1 MATRKRTEEDYEE
14 DYGDYLTVAQR
25 QELFVKEQAE
35 LAERTAKTRAK
46 RIAKYGE
53 KRYKAMLKNVELDAK
68 IYAQDNG
75 FSEEKTKEHIERTL
89 RYYEQGPEE
98 KEYQAALGK
107 TALDGRPDTI
117 PEIGKLQSSIKPLSP
132 PEAVA
137 GLFALARK
145 TLNNRKRRLNQ
156 EEELTRQQSMLGSM
170 PSEPGIIEGVKAK
183 FRPEPELGPFDLV
196 NAYHRDTI
204 EEKAAATDREGRP
217 VTVNATGI
225 DVNGRIYMVPGYDR
239 ETGKIYTDSEEDQK
253 ALKEIYTP
261 LINKG
266 VIPSVAPTAWDGDPR
281 EHPANIAA
289 QENHSMMD
297 AQADEALAAVNPDF
311 AYFSDYELPANFSD
325 DFEDYKLPP
334 NIGAMPAK

>member
-1 MATRKRTEEDYEE
+1 MATREEDY
-14 DYGDYLTVAQR
+14 LTNTQR
-25 QELFVKEQAE
+25 YERQLKLDAE

-53 KRYKAMLKNVELDAK
+53 KKYKDMLKNAELDAK
-68 IYAQDNG
+68 IYAKEEGLNK
-75 FSEEKTKEHIERTL
+75 EKTKEHIERTL
-89 RYYEQGPEE
+89 RYYERGPEE

-117 PEIGKLQSSIKPLSP
+117 PEIGNLQSSINPLSP
-132 PEAVA
+132 SEKFA
-137 GLFALARK
+137 GLAAMARK

-156 EEELTRQQSMLGSM
+156 EAELERQQSMLGSM
-170 PSEPGIIEGVKAK
+170 PSEPGMIESVKAK

-204 EEKAAATDREGRP
+204 EEKAAATNAEGDP
-217 VTVNATGI
+217 VTVNAMGI

-239 ETGKIYTDSEEDQK
+239 ETGKIYTQSEEDQK

-266 VIPSVAPTAWDGDPR
+266 VIPSVAPLAWDGDPR
-281 EHPANIAA
+281 EHPARVAA
-289 QENHSMMD
+289 QENHSFMD
-297 AQADEALAAVNPDF
+297 AQADEAMAAVNPDF
-311 AYFSDYELPANFSD
+311 DNMEESYELPN
-325 DFEDYKLPP
+325 L
-334 NIGAMPAK
+334 GAMPN

>member
-1 MATRKRTEEDYEE
+1 MATREEDY
-14 DYGDYLTVAQR
+14 LTNTQR
-25 QELFVKEQAE
+25 YERRLKLDAE

-46 RIAKYGE
+46 RIAKHGE
-53 KRYKAMLKNVELDAK
+53 EKYKAMLKNVELDAR
-68 IYAQDNG
+68 IYAKDKG
-75 FSEEKTKEHIERTL
+75 LSKEKTKENIERTL

-117 PEIGKLQSSIKPLSP
+117 PEIGQLSP
-132 PEAVA
+132 LNPTGMERPLPSEGIAS
-137 GLFALARK
+137 LLMMARK

-253 ALKEIYTP
+253 ALKETYTP

-266 VIPSVAPTAWDGDPR
+266 VIPSVAPTAWEGQDMLQ
-281 EHPANIAA
+281 HPANVAA
-289 QENHSMMD
+289 RENHSLMD
-297 AQADEALAAVNPDF
+297 AQADEAMAAVNPDF
-311 AYFSDYELPANFSD
+311 DNMEESYELPN
-325 DFEDYKLPP
+325 L
-334 NIGAMPAK
+334 GAMPAR

>member
-1 MATRKRTEEDYEE
+1 VATYNKYKKGGEPKNPKNNEFATNKPGDFDPYSSP
-14 DYGDYLTVAQR
+14 YGDTTLASMFSRGGVISEKTARKIDDNSISSRSLDVAEGLASLYVGVR
-25 QELFVKEQAE
+25 DTIKKLKKPDPEVAE
-35 LAERTAKTRAK
+35 LK
-46 RIAKYGE
+46 RQ
-53 KRYKAMLKNVELDAK
+53 N
-68 IYAQDNG
+68 
-75 FSEEKTKEHIERTL
+75 
-89 RYYEQGPEE
+89 
-98 KEYQAALGK
+98 
-107 TALDGRPDTI
+107 
-117 PEIGKLQSSIKPLSP
+117 
-132 PEAVA
+132 
-137 GLFALARK
+137 
-145 TLNNRKRRLNQ
+145 
-156 EEELTRQQSMLGSM
+156 SMLGSM
-170 PSEPGIIEGVKAK
+170 PGSYSDFRSVKYI
-183 FRPEPELGPFDLV
+183 PEKKLGPFELV

-204 EEKAAATDREGRP
+204 DKKAAATDREGRP

-311 AYFSDYELPANFSD
+311 AYF
-325 DFEDYKLPP
+325 EDYKLPP
-334 NIGAMPAK
+334 NIGAMSAR

>member
-1 MATRKRTEEDYEE
+1 MATRKRTEEDYR
-14 DYGDYLTVAQR
+14 DYLTVAQR

-53 KRYKAMLKNVELDAK
+53 KRYKDILKNVELDAK
-68 IYAQDNG
+68 IYAQDKG
-75 FSEEKTKEHIERTL
+75 FSKEKTKEHIERTL

-117 PEIGKLQSSIKPLSP
+117 PEIGKLSSMERPLPS
-132 PEAVA
+132 EGIAS
-137 GLFALARK
+137 LLMMARK

-266 VIPSVAPTAWDGDPR
+266 VIPSVAPTAWDGDPA

-311 AYFSDYELPANFSD
+311 AYF
-325 DFEDYKLPP
+325 EDYKLPP